1 MIALTYS
8 NKNYLIKQFYETIFS
23 FTRHSHIY
31 KFYMLYENDHVE
43 PLLDIPPPLELYYAV
58 INI

>member
-1 MIALTYS
+1 M
-8 NKNYLIKQFYETIFS
+8 
-23 FTRHSHIY
+23 RHSHIY